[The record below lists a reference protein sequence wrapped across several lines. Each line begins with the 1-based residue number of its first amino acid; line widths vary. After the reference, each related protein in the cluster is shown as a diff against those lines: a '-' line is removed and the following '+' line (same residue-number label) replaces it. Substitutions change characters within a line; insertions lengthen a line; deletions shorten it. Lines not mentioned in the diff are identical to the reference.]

1 MTRDYVV
8 DVELRI
14 SCWSLSLASEISLL
28 MPWGWL
34 VGFNSIYLTKL
45 IVGFNL
51 ETGMLCLS
59 FELLEEGLK
68 INLTSTVTKAVT
80 GREINLQTST

>member
-1 MTRDYVV
+1 MTSDYVV
-8 DVELRI
+8 EVELRI
-14 SCWSLSLASEISLL
+14 SPWSLSLATEISLL

-34 VGFNSIYLTKL
+34 VGFNSTYVTKL

-51 ETGMLCLS
+51 EIGMHCLS

-68 INLTSTVTKAVT
+68 INLTSTVTKTVI
-80 GREINLQTST
+80 GREINLQTSK